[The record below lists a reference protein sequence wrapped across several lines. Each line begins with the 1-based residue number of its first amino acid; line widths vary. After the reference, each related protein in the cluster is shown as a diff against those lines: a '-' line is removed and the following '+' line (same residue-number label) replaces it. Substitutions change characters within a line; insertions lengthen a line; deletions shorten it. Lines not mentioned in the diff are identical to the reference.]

1 MNIENE
7 ALGVLAYYLIQCR
20 SRDIVSIY
28 TVSARSKQE
37 AMKVAEDRFRIG
49 HDGVF
54 GYISM
59 EIFFTGSTRPE
70 RI

>member
-1 MNIENE
+1 MDYDEVVENE
-7 ALGVLAYYLIQCR
+7 LAYYLIQCQ

-28 TVSARSKQE
+28 TVSARSKKE

-49 HDGVF
+49 HSNVF
-54 GYISM
+54 GYVSM
-59 EIFFTGSTRPE
+59 DVFFTGATRPE